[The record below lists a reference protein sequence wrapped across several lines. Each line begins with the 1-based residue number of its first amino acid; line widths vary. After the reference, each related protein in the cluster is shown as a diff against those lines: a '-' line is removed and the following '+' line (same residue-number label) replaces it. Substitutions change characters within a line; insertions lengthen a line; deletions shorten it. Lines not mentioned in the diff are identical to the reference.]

1 MAIERHPS
9 QCLLPVL
16 KIALTFLGD
25 VKKRAIHYMVTPY
38 MEHDLSGLLD
48 NPDIRITEPQIKCY
62 MQQILRGLQYLHNV
76 SGQSMLEY

>member
-1 MAIERHPS
+1 MSAILVRVRSAPPTHTDTP
-9 QCLLPVL
+9 
-16 KIALTFLGD
+16 GD

-62 MQQILRGLQYLHNV
+62 MQQIFKGLLYLHNV
-76 SGQSMLEY
+76 SLR